1 MGKAL
6 ESLKKLQL
14 RNEQIKSAHPV
25 VVKPKQLIDLA
36 TKLSRVVNN
45 IKDIPASQTI
55 EMLFEKA
62 KNIYLFEDGTFT
74 AREKRNL
81 PFILP
86 SSRPISGMVDFV
98 FENIDFQRFSSFKRI
113 LFVYF
118 QSYKDKDSLTLKLR
132 KKILS
137 VLHGDNRKKNI
148 SYLYNDAELIKAS
161 GIVKMAEQFK
171 NDLRRYFDEI
181 SFPVALRHSPF
192 AHQAIIYYFEKIDI
206 DLSNKMDMLRIIH
219 EDDAD
224 KTLIPRIAE
233 SMIFAVHHEG
243 KQSYRD
249 ALLHLLHQEM
259 GDPRYSTKRVAWSR
273 VSDKAKKIFISWL
286 KRGDLDLFFS
296 IIDRTMHSDVNSQV
310 DARRMWH
317 DRKIFWEQYLDQ
329 MYYTKVVLA
338 PEAARIARRE
348 YGHKVLDYGN
358 LNSNNKNQSLFVF
371 SIGKYVF
378 IEPSYNGTLRI
389 WKLDCSPVPL
399 ASELKK
405 YNLIDYSVEIVHS
418 SKQVDTFVHSRSWQQ
433 RVHEWIIEH
442 CW

>member
-45 IKDIPASQTI
+45 VKDIPASQTI

-98 FENIDFQRFSSFKRI
+98 FENIDFRRFSSFKRI

-171 NDLRRYFDEI
+171 NDLRRYFD
-181 SFPVALRHSPF
+181 A
-192 AHQAIIYYFEKIDI
+192 
-206 DLSNKMDMLRIIH
+206 
-219 EDDAD
+219 
-224 KTLIPRIAE
+224 
-233 SMIFAVHHEG
+233 
-243 KQSYRD
+243 
-249 ALLHLLHQEM
+249 
-259 GDPRYSTKRVAWSR
+259 
-273 VSDKAKKIFISWL
+273 
-286 KRGDLDLFFS
+286 S
-296 IIDRTMHSDVNSQV
+296 I
-310 DARRMWH
+310 
-317 DRKIFWEQYLDQ
+317 
-329 MYYTKVVLA
+329 
-338 PEAARIARRE
+338 
-348 YGHKVLDYGN
+348 
-358 LNSNNKNQSLFVF
+358 
-371 SIGKYVF
+371 
-378 IEPSYNGTLRI
+378 
-389 WKLDCSPVPL
+389 
-399 ASELKK
+399 
-405 YNLIDYSVEIVHS
+405 
-418 SKQVDTFVHSRSWQQ
+418 
-433 RVHEWIIEH
+433 
-442 CW
+442 